1 MASQRRVLVVDDERS
16 IRESLQMILEYERY
30 SVLHAAS
37 GAEALAA
44 LEKLGVPVVLLDI
57 KMPGKDGLEVLE
69 EIKRK
74 SPSTEVIM
82 ISGHGTV
89 QTAIEAAKK
98 GAFDFVEKP
107 LDRDKILIT
116 IRNAFERAGLA
127 AENRRLVE
135 EVGRKTEILGESAA
149 IRDILA
155 TIDRVAPTNAR
166 VLVMGENGTGKELV
180 ARRIHLL
187 SSRRKGPF
195 VDVNCAAIPR
205 ELIES
210 ELFGHEKGAF
220 TGADRARTG
229 KFEQASGGTLFL
241 DEVGDMDLGA
251 QAKVLRVLEEG
262 RVVRVGGAAAIDVD
276 VRVVAA
282 TNKDLPAEAKAERF
296 REDLYYRLN
305 VVPIVVPP
313 LRERRSDVPIL
324 VAHFLVG
331 ACRGNGI
338 PMKKFS
344 EKAMQ
349 ALARREWPGNVRE
362 LRNFIERIAILHPG
376 ETIEEKDVLEAGAA
390 TQAPSTGE
398 SASADLFAG
407 CSSFSE
413 FQDRAEKEFLA
424 RKLRENEWNVTRTAE
439 SLKMQ
444 RSNLYKK
451 IDKYGLK

>member
-1 MASQRRVLVVDDERS
+1 
-16 IRESLQMILEYERY
+16 
-30 SVLHAAS
+30 
-37 GAEALAA
+37 
-44 LEKLGVPVVLLDI
+44 
-57 KMPGKDGLEVLE
+57 MPGRDGLEILE
-69 EIKRK
+69 ELKRR

-127 AENRRLVE
+127 VENRRLVE
-135 EVGRKTEILGESAA
+135 EMGKKTVILGESVA
-149 IRDILA
+149 IREILA
-155 TIDRVAPTNAR
+155 TIDRVAPTHAR

-180 ARRIHLL
+180 ARRLHLL
-187 SSRRKGPF
+187 STRRKGPF

-251 QAKVLRVLEEG
+251 QAKVLRVLEES
-262 RVVRVGGAAAIDVD
+262 RVTRVGGNQAIDVD
-276 VRVVAA
+276 VRVIAA
-282 TNKDLPAEAKAERF
+282 TNKDLPAEAKADRF

-324 VAHFLVG
+324 VSHFLAD
-331 ACRGNGI
+331 ACRGNAI
-338 PMKKFS
+338 PAKRIS

-362 LRNFIERIAILHPG
+362 LRNFVERIAILHSG
-376 ETIEEKDVLEAGAA
+376 ATIEEKDVLDSRAVAESSA
-390 TQAPSTGE
+390 TGE
-398 SASADLFAG
+398 AASADLFAG
-407 CSSFSE
+407 CASFSE

-424 RKLRENEWNVTRTAE
+424 RKLRENEWNVSRTAE